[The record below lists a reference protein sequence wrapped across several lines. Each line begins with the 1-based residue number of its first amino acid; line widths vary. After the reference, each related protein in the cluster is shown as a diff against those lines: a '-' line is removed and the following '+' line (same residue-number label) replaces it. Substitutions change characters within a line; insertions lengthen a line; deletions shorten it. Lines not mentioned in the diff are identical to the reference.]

1 MTSAFVF
8 LDIGEEDYLN
18 IGDMGLLVIVLGGV
32 ALTLQG
38 RKLTLTLQFDRGIDL
53 TLQDRP
59 LALTIPE
66 RP

>member
-8 LDIGEEDYLN
+8 LDIGEEDYLD
-18 IGDMGLLVIVLGGV
+18 IGDMDLLVIVLGGLP
-32 ALTLQG
+32 LTLQD
-38 RKLTLTLQFDRGIDL
+38 RKLTLTLQFDREIDL